1 MRQQSGDTQTFPT
14 EVLKKVTRSS
24 ADKPEAKIFDS
35 AHAAANVQALREQIG
50 EIRVE
55 IDAQE
60 EKIKAASDE
69 TRASE
74 TSVLESL
81 ERRLKWLESQEEA

>member
-1 MRQQSGDTQTFPT
+1 
-14 EVLKKVTRSS
+14 
-24 ADKPEAKIFDS
+24 EAKIFDS

-60 EKIKAASDE
+60 EKIKTASDE